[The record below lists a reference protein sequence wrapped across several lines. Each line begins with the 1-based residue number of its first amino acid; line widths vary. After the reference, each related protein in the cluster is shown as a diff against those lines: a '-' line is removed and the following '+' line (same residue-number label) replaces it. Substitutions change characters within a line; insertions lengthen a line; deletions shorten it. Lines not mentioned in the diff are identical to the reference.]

1 MQQVRL
7 AIWDG
12 YLRRFLAEG
21 TQVARMIGKLSLLL
35 VCVAVASGNPAAGK
49 PWHWK
54 SPKPLV
60 DPRIHVNATPR
71 IVGGVEA
78 TPHSWPHQ
86 AALFIDD
93 MYFCGGS
100 LISSEWVLTAA
111 HCMDGAGFV
120 EVVLGAHNIR
130 QNEASQV
137 SITSTDF
144 FTHENWNS
152 WLLTNDIAL
161 IRLPSP
167 VSLNSN
173 IKTVKLPSSDV
184 SVGTTVTPTGW
195 GRPSDCKFQLRHP
208 PCPTR
213 LPCVPFVNIHRLPP
227 LCPTAA
233 SGISDVLRQV
243 NVPVMTNND
252 CDSVY
257 GIVGDGVVCIDGTG
271 GKSTCNGD
279 SGGPLNLNGMTYGI
293 TSFGSSAGCEKGY
306 PAAFTRVYYYLD
318 WIQQKTGVTP

>member
-195 GRPSDCKFQLRHP
+195 GRPSDS
-208 PCPTR
+208 
-213 LPCVPFVNIHRLPP
+213 
-227 LCPTAA
+227 A

-243 NVPVMTNND
+243 NVPVMTNAD

>member
-1 MQQVRL
+1 MQRVPL
-7 AIWDG
+7 ARCNR
-12 YLRRFLAEG
+12 YLKGLRADRS
-21 TQVARMIGKLSLLL
+21 QVARMIGKLSLLL

-100 LISSEWVLTAA
+100 LISNEWVLTAA

-130 QNEASQV
+130 ENEASQV
-137 SITSTDF
+137 SIVSTDF

-167 VSLNSN
+167 VSTNSN
-173 IKTVKLPSSDV
+173 IKTVRLPSSDV

-195 GRPSDCKFQLRHP
+195 GRPSDS
-208 PCPTR
+208 
-213 LPCVPFVNIHRLPP
+213 
-227 LCPTAA
+227 A

-243 NVPVMTNND
+243 NVPVMTNDECN
-252 CDSVY
+252 SVY

-306 PAAFTRVYYYLD
+306 PAAFTRVHYYLD
-318 WIQQKTGVTP
+318 WIEQKTGVKP

>member
-1 MQQVRL
+1 M
-7 AIWDG
+7 
-12 YLRRFLAEG
+12 
-21 TQVARMIGKLSLLL
+21 VARVALLL
-35 VCVAVASGNPAAGK
+35 AFVAVASGNPAAGK
-49 PWHWK
+49 PWQWK

-60 DPRIHVNATPR
+60 GPRGYYNVTPYAAPCT
-71 IVGGVEA
+71 EA
-78 TPHSWPHQ
+78 VPHSWPHQ
-86 AALFIDD
+86 AALFVDD

-161 IRLPSP
+161 IKLPSP
-167 VSLNSN
+167 VEFNEN
-173 IKTVKLPSSDV
+173 IQAVRLPSIDV
-184 SVGTTVTPTGW
+184 SAGAVVTPTGW
-195 GRPSDCKFQLRHP
+195 GILCGDSSGVP
-208 PCPTR
+208 PGA
-213 LPCVPFVNIHRLPP
+213 LHQ
-227 LCPTAA
+227 A
-233 SGISDVLRQV
+233 D
-243 NVPVMTNND
+243 VPVLSKD
-252 CDSVY
+252 ECEAAY
-257 GIVGDGVVCIDGTG
+257 AGVGDGVLCTVG
-271 GKSTCNGD
+271 GKDSCTGD

>member
-1 MQQVRL
+1 MQQCL
-7 AIWDG
+7 SI
-12 YLRRFLAEG
+12 
-21 TQVARMIGKLSLLL
+21 TSTMVARVALLL
-35 VCVAVASGNPAAGK
+35 AFVAVASGNPAAGK

-60 DPRIHVNATPR
+60 DARGPAPNGGSR
-71 IVGGVEA
+71 IVGGIEA
-78 TPHSWPHQ
+78 VPHSWPHQ

-130 QNEASQV
+130 ENEASQV
-137 SITSTDF
+137 SIVSTDF

-167 VSLNSN
+167 VEFNDN
-173 IKTVKLPSSDV
+173 ISTVKLPATDV
-184 SVGTTVTPTGW
+184 AVGTTVTPSGW
-195 GRPSDCKFQLRHP
+195 GRPSDS
-208 PCPTR
+208 
-213 LPCVPFVNIHRLPP
+213 
-227 LCPTAA
+227 AG
-233 SGISDVLRQV
+233 GISDVLRQV
-243 NVPVMTNND
+243 DVPIMTNSD
-252 CDSVY
+252 CDAVY
-257 GIVGDGVVCIDGTG
+257 GIVGNGVVCIDSTG
-271 GKSTCNGD
+271 GKGTCNGD

-293 TSFGSSAGCEKGY
+293 TSFGSSAGCEVGY
-306 PAAFTRVYYYLD
+306 PDAFTRVNYYLD
-318 WIQQKTGVTP
+318 WIEQKTGVTP

>member
-195 GRPSDCKFQLRHP
+195 GRPSDS
-208 PCPTR
+208 
-213 LPCVPFVNIHRLPP
+213 
-227 LCPTAA
+227 A

>member
-1 MQQVRL
+1 
-7 AIWDG
+7 
-12 YLRRFLAEG
+12 
-21 TQVARMIGKLSLLL
+21 MIGKLSLLL

-100 LISSEWVLTAA
+100 LISNEWVLTAA

-130 QNEASQV
+130 ENEASQV
-137 SITSTDF
+137 SIVSTDF

-167 VSLNSN
+167 VSTNSN
-173 IKTVKLPSSDV
+173 IKTVRLPSSDV

-195 GRPSDCKFQLRHP
+195 GRPSDS
-208 PCPTR
+208 
-213 LPCVPFVNIHRLPP
+213 
-227 LCPTAA
+227 AG
-233 SGISDVLRQV
+233 GISDVLRQV
-243 NVPVMTNND
+243 NVPVMTNNE

-306 PAAFTRVYYYLD
+306 PAAFTRVHYYLD
-318 WIQQKTGVTP
+318 WIEQKTGVKP

>member
-1 MQQVRL
+1 MQQCL
-7 AIWDG
+7 SS
-12 YLRRFLAEG
+12 
-21 TQVARMIGKLSLLL
+21 TSTMVARVALLL
-35 VCVAVASGNPAAGK
+35 TFVAFASGNPAAGK

-60 DPRIHVNATPR
+60 DARGPAPNGVSR
-71 IVGGVEA
+71 IVGGTEA

-86 AALFIDD
+86 VALFIDD

-130 QNEASQV
+130 ENEASQV
-137 SITSTDF
+137 SMTSTDF

-161 IRLPSP
+161 IRLPNA
-167 VSLNSN
+167 VEFNDN
-173 IKTVKLPSSDV
+173 ISTVKLPSSDV
-184 SVGTTVTPTGW
+184 AVGTIVTPTGW
-195 GRPSDCKFQLRHP
+195 GRPSDS
-208 PCPTR
+208 
-213 LPCVPFVNIHRLPP
+213 
-227 LCPTAA
+227 AG
-233 SGISDVLRQV
+233 GISNVLRQV
-243 NVPVMTNND
+243 DVPVMSNND

-257 GIVGDGVVCIDGTG
+257 GIVGDGVVCIDSEG
-271 GKSTCNGD
+271 GKGTCNGD

-293 TSFGSSAGCEKGY
+293 TSFGSSAGCEAGY
-306 PAAFTRVYYYLD
+306 PDAFTRVHYYLD
-318 WIQQKTGVTP
+318 WIEQKTGVTP

>member
-1 MQQVRL
+1 MQRVPL
-7 AIWDG
+7 ARCNR
-12 YLRRFLAEG
+12 YLKGLRADRS
-21 TQVARMIGKLSLLL
+21 QVARMIGKLSLLL

-54 SPKPLV
+54 SPRPLV

-100 LISSEWVLTAA
+100 LISNEWVLTAA

-130 QNEASQV
+130 ENEASQV
-137 SITSTDF
+137 SIVSTDF

-161 IRLPSP
+161 IKLPSP
-167 VSLNSN
+167 VSTNSN
-173 IKTVKLPSSDV
+173 IKTVRLPSSDV

-195 GRPSDCKFQLRHP
+195 GRPSDS
-208 PCPTR
+208 
-213 LPCVPFVNIHRLPP
+213 
-227 LCPTAA
+227 A

-243 NVPVMTNND
+243 NVPVMTNDECN
-252 CDSVY
+252 SVY

-306 PAAFTRVYYYLD
+306 PAAFTRVHYYLD
-318 WIQQKTGVTP
+318 WIEQKTGVKP

>member
-1 MQQVRL
+1 MQRVPL
-7 AIWDG
+7 ARCNR
-12 YLRRFLAEG
+12 YLRGLPADRS
-21 TQVARMIGKLSLLL
+21 QVARMIGKLSLLL

-100 LISSEWVLTAA
+100 LISNEWVLTAA

-130 QNEASQV
+130 ENEASQV
-137 SITSTDF
+137 SIVSTDF

-167 VSLNSN
+167 VSTNSN
-173 IKTVKLPSSDV
+173 IKTVRLPSSDV

-195 GRPSDCKFQLRHP
+195 GRPSDS
-208 PCPTR
+208 
-213 LPCVPFVNIHRLPP
+213 
-227 LCPTAA
+227 AG
-233 SGISDVLRQV
+233 GISDVLRQV
-243 NVPVMTNND
+243 NVPVMTNNE

-306 PAAFTRVYYYLD
+306 PAAFTRVHYYLD
-318 WIQQKTGVTP
+318 WIEQKTGVKP